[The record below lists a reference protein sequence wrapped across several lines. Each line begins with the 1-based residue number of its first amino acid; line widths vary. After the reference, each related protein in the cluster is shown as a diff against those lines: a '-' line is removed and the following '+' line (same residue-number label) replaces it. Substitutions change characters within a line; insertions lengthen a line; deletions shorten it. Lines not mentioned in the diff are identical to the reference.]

1 LVPSSPPVKKNDNP
15 SIIKLEPRPTVLPT
29 STEEK
34 PFSKGKADIVS
45 PSSSPPLLPKQILSQ
60 RSSNRSE
67 VQDDDSLKNEAS
79 YKSSYTARFSKR
91 LDNEIDELE
100 REISEADQGKYKKL
114 EE

>member
-1 LVPSSPPVKKNDNP
+1 M
-15 SIIKLEPRPTVLPT
+15 
-29 STEEK
+29 
-34 PFSKGKADIVS
+34 
-45 PSSSPPLLPKQILSQ
+45 
-60 RSSNRSE
+60 
-67 VQDDDSLKNEAS
+67 KNEAS